1 METTQVVYKTGR
13 SETRKNKLA
22 SNAVQAV
29 ISPTVFATQPTAQK
43 GEVAKSSKN
52 QPD

>member
-29 ISPTVFATQPTAQK
+29 ISPTVLAAQPTAQK

-52 QPD
+52 